1 MSCCR
6 VAAPD
11 NHYRAPGGQVRRPER
26 TLLDSIDGSFYI
38 TFFKIIPTTKP
49 VYVILVKTGFVLME
63 LFEKNNSQNENPD
76 GFDLA
81 APLADRMRPRTFD
94 EFYGQEKVVG
104 GGSPFRRA
112 IEQDRIGSV
121 IFWGPPGT
129 GKTTLAE
136 LIAKTTSGQFMPF
149 SAVTS
154 GIKEIKNLISK
165 AGNYKKLSGRK
176 TYVFVDEIH
185 RFNKA
190 QQDAFL
196 PYVEKGDIVLIGATT
211 ENPSFEV
218 ISALLSRVKVYT
230 LERLSESD
238 LKKIIENALNDSERG
253 LGSLNITAEEKAVEF
268 IVSAADGD
276 ARRGLNLL
284 EAAASDAGEGGQ
296 ITLDKIV
303 EIHQKGSFVYD
314 KAGEE
319 HYNLISALHKS
330 IRGGDPDA
338 SLYWLARML
347 QSGEDRLY
355 IARRL
360 IRMAVEDVGLADPNA
375 LTVALNSRDTYHFL
389 GSPEG
394 EQALAQTVIYL
405 ACAPK
410 SNAAYIAFSRAIKDV
425 EEKGSLPVPLHIR
438 NAPTSLM
445 KSLGYGK
452 DYKYAHDYEDA
463 LTDQENF
470 PEELAGTIYYRPAKT
485 GREVKIGDYLEKYRE
500 YRKKMKG
507 KKG

>member
-1 MSCCR
+1 
-6 VAAPD
+6 
-11 NHYRAPGGQVRRPER
+11 
-26 TLLDSIDGSFYI
+26 
-38 TFFKIIPTTKP
+38 
-49 VYVILVKTGFVLME
+49 ME
-63 LFEKNNSQNENPD
+63 LFDKDNSGSSDENRL
-76 GFDLA
+76 DLSV
-81 APLADRMRPRTFD
+81 PLADRMRPRTFD
-94 EFYGQEKVVG
+94 EFFGQEKVVG
-104 GGSPFRRA
+104 AGSPFRRA

-136 LIAKTTSGQFMPF
+136 LIAKATSGQFMPF

-165 AGNYKKLSGRK
+165 AGNIKKLTGRK

-230 LERLSESD
+230 LERLSEAD
-238 LKKIIENALNDSERG
+238 LKKIIENALHDAERG
-253 LGSLNITAEEKAVEF
+253 LAQQNISIDDKAVEF
-268 IVSAADGD
+268 IVTAADGD
-276 ARRGLNLL
+276 ARRALNLL
-284 EAAASDAGEGGQ
+284 EAAASDADKNGR

-303 EIHQKGSFVYD
+303 EIHQKGSLIYD

-319 HYNLISALHKS
+319 HYNVISALHKS
-330 IRGGDPDA
+330 VRGGDPDA

-347 QSGEDRLY
+347 QSGEDRLF

-360 IRMAVEDVGLADPNA
+360 IRMAIEDIGLVDPNA

-389 GSPEG
+389 GTPEG
-394 EQALAQTVIYL
+394 ELALAQTVIYL

-410 SNAAYIAFSRAIKDV
+410 SNAAYVAYTRAMKDA
-425 EEKGSLPVPLHIR
+425 EEKGSLPVPFHIR

-463 LTDQENF
+463 LTDQ
-470 PEELAGTIYYRPAKT
+470 
-485 GREVKIGDYLEKYRE
+485 
-500 YRKKMKG
+500 
-507 KKG
+507 